1 MPKPPAERVQ
11 PRTSGPSVHVQRARK
26 LLFGGLVGGVAA
38 AVLSMIGF
46 GLGYGARGLGSA
58 ALASVMV
65 LFFYTAGQL
74 VMVRFADAGAR
85 LLLSV
90 ALASYTTRVAVV
102 GLVLLVY
109 SLFADRFPVIPMV
122 VFLATVAVVVG
133 WLVVEVLV
141 FSRLRISVFDAGDE
155 PEGVDADEPAVGTPA
170 AAPAPALERDREG
183 VR

>member
-1 MPKPPAERVQ
+1 MPNPPAERVRS
-11 PRTSGPSVHVQRARK
+11 RTSGPSVHVVRARK
-26 LLFGGLVGGVAA
+26 LLYGGLVGGLAA

-46 GLGYGARGLGSA
+46 GIGYGARGLASA
-58 ALASVMV
+58 ALASFMV

-90 ALASYTTRVAVV
+90 ALASYTSRVVV
-102 GLVLLVY
+102 LGLLLLVY
-109 SLFADRFPVIPMV
+109 ARFADRFPVIPMV

-133 WLVVEVLV
+133 WLLVEVLV

-155 PEGVDADEPAVGTPA
+155 PEADSDDVDGDVAAGTV
-170 AAPAPALERDREG
+170 ERRHEG

>member
-1 MPKPPAERVQ
+1 MPNPPAERVRS
-11 PRTSGPSVHVQRARK
+11 RTSGPSVHVVRARK
-26 LLFGGLVGGVAA
+26 LLYGGLVGGVAA

-46 GLGYGARGLGSA
+46 GIGYGARGLGSA
-58 ALASVMV
+58 ALASFMV

-90 ALASYTTRVAVV
+90 ALASYTSRVVV
-102 GLVLLVY
+102 LGLLLLVY
-109 SLFADRFPVIPMV
+109 ARFADRFPVIPMV

-133 WLVVEVLV
+133 WLLVEVLV

-155 PEGVDADEPAVGTPA
+155 PEADSDDVDGDVAAGTV
-170 AAPAPALERDREG
+170 ERRHEG

>member
-1 MPKPPAERVQ
+1 MPHPHAERVR
-11 PRTSGPSVHVQRARK
+11 PRTGGRSVHVERARK
-26 LLFGGLVGGVAA
+26 LLYGGLVGGVVA

-46 GLGYGARGLGSA
+46 GLAYGLRGLGSA

-90 ALASYTTRVAVV
+90 ALASYTSRVVV
-102 GLVLLVY
+102 LGLLLLLY
-109 SLFADRFPVIPMV
+109 ARFADRFPVVPIV

-133 WLVVEVLV
+133 WLVVEVVV
-141 FSRLRISVFDAGDE
+141 FSRLRISVFDENDEQPVAGDDHE
-155 PEGVDADEPAVGTPA
+155 H
-170 AAPAPALERDREG
+170 EG